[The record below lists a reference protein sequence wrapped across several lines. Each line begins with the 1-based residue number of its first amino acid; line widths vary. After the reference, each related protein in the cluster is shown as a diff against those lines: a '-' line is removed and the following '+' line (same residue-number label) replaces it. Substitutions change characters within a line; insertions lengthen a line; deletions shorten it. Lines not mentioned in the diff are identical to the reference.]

1 MRIPRTPRTL
11 ALALAGAAAAWART
25 PHGAAPAAGARA
37 RPPAPRCDTLAPG
50 PSVPPAALRAAL
62 RRVPPQPPGAA
73 RSYHAEL
80 ADIAREVPGGF
91 AGYFLDP
98 PAYPP
103 GWDPSRAD
111 TPAQQAVVRLVRPA
125 DRAAALAAL
134 VPRLA
139 RYHGGTVDLGAAR
152 VLPAR
157 WDLAQLDDWS
167 RYIGA
172 SVGGAIRVRVGGID
186 EVRNR
191 IFLGVGT
198 EPERQA
204 LRRRL
209 AALGAPCGLVEVALV
224 RVGLP

>member
-1 MRIPRTPRTL
+1 MQIPRTHWVV
-11 ALALAGAAAAWART
+11 AFALAGAAAWGRT
-25 PHGAAPAAGARA
+25 SQGAAPAAGARG
-37 RPPAPRCDTLAPG
+37 RPLGPRCDTLAPG
-50 PSVPPAALRAAL
+50 PSVLPAALRTAL
-62 RRVPPQPPGAA
+62 RRARPQPPGAA

-98 PAYPP
+98 PEYPP
-103 GWDPSRAD
+103 GWDASRAD
-111 TPAQQAVVRLVRPA
+111 TPAQRAVVRLVRPG

-172 SVGGAIRVRVGGID
+172 SVGGAIRVQVGGID
-186 EVRNR
+186 EARNR
-191 IFLGVGT
+191 ILLGVGT
-198 EPERQA
+198 AAERQA
-204 LRRRL
+204 LLRRL

-224 RVGLP
+224 RLEVR